1 MTTRTTVIPGNPL
14 WLHQQCPEEEALRP
28 YPKGLTRLA
37 SPQASRR
44 HTGALSRSLSDFW
57 DPSKSPA
64 GPTRRE
70 IASDQSP

>member
-1 MTTRTTVIPGNPL
+1 MTTRTTFIPDNPF
-14 WLHQQCPEEEALRP
+14 WLRRQCPEEEAVRP

-37 SPQASRR
+37 SPQASQR
-44 HTGALSRSLSDFW
+44 HTAPVRRSLSDFW